1 MENKAGNSS
10 VQVVVG
16 TVPAIFS
23 RSHFIQSVI
32 LIVTGPVAIVATQYY
47 RYYLQGDGAV
57 GS

>member
-16 TVPAIFS
+16 TVLAILT
-23 RSHFIQSVI
+23 RSHFIQTVI
-32 LIVTGPVAIVATQYY
+32 LIVIGSVAIVATQYY